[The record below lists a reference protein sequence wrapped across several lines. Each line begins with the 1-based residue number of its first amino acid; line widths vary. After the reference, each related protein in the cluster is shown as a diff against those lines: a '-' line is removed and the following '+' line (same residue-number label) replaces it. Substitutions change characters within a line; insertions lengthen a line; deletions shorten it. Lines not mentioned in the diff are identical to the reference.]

1 MALTAQRASLLAEEI
16 RQEIVRLNLAGF
28 HLLPLGRGDDGKTPG
43 INNWTAPK
51 VKLGQVLAPLHRH
64 GVGVYGVRLDG
75 LAVIDCD
82 NDDLALVA
90 EMESRFGSSPVHVL
104 TPRGRHLYYRAGG
117 AIPNLRAE
125 GLPVDLKSGG
135 RSYVVGPLSQR
146 PDGERYVPVKGVL
159 GVDGLPV
166 IYGAKTATGASVPIR
181 QGERHQSLVSEAI
194 AMVETVSGPGE
205 LAARLF
211 VMRDERCE
219 APSSMPDA
227 ELRGIA
233 DWTWQHL
240 LRGELYQGRDSAFP
254 VHRLAHD
261 ALRGKPGGSD
271 AIALYVLLV
280 DLHGHDPGKRFA
292 LDHGAMKAAGLTDL
306 SVRGFRA
313 ARRMLENAG
322 LLGVATKYRP
332 GSHRQQYRLERLRP
346 GMAAAANVERIS
358 EIAPRG
364 KDEEKRGKD

>member
-1 MALTAQRASLLAEEI
+1 MKAQRASLLAEEI
-16 RQEIVRLNLAGF
+16 RQEIVRLKLACF

-43 INNWTAPK
+43 INNWTAPV

-82 NDDLALVA
+82 HDDPALVV
-90 EMESRFGSSPVHVL
+90 EMEARFGPSPVHVL
-104 TPRGRHLYYRAGG
+104 TSRGRHLYYRAGG
-117 AIPNLRAE
+117 ATPNLRAE
-125 GLPVDLKSGG
+125 GFPVDLKSGG
-135 RSYVVGPLSQR
+135 RSYVVGPLSLR
-146 PDGERYVPVKGVL
+146 PDAGRYVPAKGVL
-159 GVDGLPV
+159 GVDRLPV
-166 IYGAKTATGASVPIR
+166 IYGAKTATGAPEPI
-181 QGERHQSLVSEAI
+181 QEGERHRTLVSEAI
-194 AMVETVSGPGE
+194 AMVETVSGPDE
-205 LAARLF
+205 LTARLA
-211 VMRDERCE
+211 VLRDERCA

-233 DWTWQHL
+233 DWTWQCL
-240 LRGELYQGRDSAFP
+240 LRGELYHGRDSAFP

-271 AIALYVLLV
+271 AIALYVLLA

-306 SVRGFRA
+306 SARGFRA
-313 ARRMLENAG
+313 ARRMLEGEG

-346 GMAAAANVERIS
+346 GMDAAPNVARIS

-364 KDEEKRGKD
+364 KDGEEGGKD